1 MASLR
6 WTVGPRK
13 TRFGALADGSVQYME
28 FRPVER
34 VPEAFQ
40 QSLTTGEIEAV
51 GRRVFGGDAV
61 PVSVVELGT
70 GMYNNVYR
78 VALAGRDRPVILR
91 AAPAEERQ
99 FRSELHLMRN
109 EHASLPWLAPIAHLM
124 PQVIAADWT
133 GQVIGRDWMIQTC
146 LDGVPAPEHLGSYPR
161 STWPSFFRQM
171 GAITR
176 AVHDVRGPHFGPV
189 AGPGYATW
197 SEAVIASLEDI
208 AADLDGVGLDSA
220 DVRKIAVVAGH
231 DGAVLDE
238 VTEPRLLTGD
248 LWTVNVLLD
257 RDAEVPTISGVLD
270 FDRCTFGASEA
281 DWTIR
286 MAMAK
291 DDERTAFWESYGPL
305 DRSEAAVWRARIY
318 EARHLGAI
326 RLERHWLGKADAVR
340 ESYGAM
346 ADLLAE
352 LS

>member
-1 MASLR
+1 
-6 WTVGPRK
+6 
-13 TRFGALADGSVQYME
+13 ME
-28 FRPVER
+28 FKPINRAPGT
-34 VPEAFQ
+34 FQ
-40 QSLTTGEIEAV
+40 QSVTADDIQQVFL
-51 GRRVFGGDAV
+51 RVFGTGSRVDSA
-61 PVSVVELGT
+61 VELGA
-70 GMYNNVYR
+70 GMYNHVYR
-78 VALAGRDRPVILR
+78 VVLAGRARPVVLR
-91 AAPAEERQ
+91 VAPEEERQ
-99 FRSELHLMRN
+99 FRSERRLMRN
-109 EHASLPWLAPIAHLM
+109 ELASLPWLAPIAHLM

-133 GQVIGRDWMIQTC
+133 GQVIARDWMVQTH

-161 STWPSFFRQM
+161 SVWPGFFQQM

-176 AVHDVRGPHFGPV
+176 TVHAVQGPHFGPM

-220 DVRKIAVVAGH
+220 DVRKVAAVADH
-231 DGAVLDE
+231 DRAVLDE

-248 LWTVNVLLD
+248 LWTVNTVLD
-257 RDAEVPTISGVLD
+257 RDAAVPTITGVLD
-270 FDRCTFGASEA
+270 FDRCTFGDVQA

-291 DDERTAFWESYGPL
+291 KDERTAFWDSYGLL
-305 DRSEAAVWRARIY
+305 DRSAAAVWRSRIY

-326 RLERHWLGKADAVR
+326 RLERHRLGKTDAVS

-346 ADLLAE
+346 AGLLAE

>member
-1 MASLR
+1 MCR
-6 WTVGPRK
+6 R
-13 TRFGALADGSVQYME
+13 
-28 FRPVER
+28 
-34 VPEAFQ
+34 AF
-40 QSLTTGEIEAV
+40 
-51 GRRVFGGDAV
+51 GDAV
-61 PVSVVELGT
+61 VPVSAVELGT

-91 AAPAEERQ
+91 VAPTEERQ
-99 FRSELHLMRN
+99 FRSERHLMRN
-109 EHASLPWLAPIAHLM
+109 EHASQPWLAPIAHLM
-124 PQVIAADWT
+124 PQVIAVDWT
-133 GQVIGRDWMIQTC
+133 GQVIGRDWMIQTY

-161 STWPSFFRQM
+161 STWPGFFRQM

-189 AGPGYATW
+189 AGPAFATW

-220 DVRKIAVVAGH
+220 DVRKVAAAAGQ
-231 DGAVLDE
+231 GRAVLDE
-238 VTEPRLLTGD
+238 VTEPCLLTGD
-248 LWTVNVLLD
+248 LWTVNTLLD
-257 RDAEVPTISGVLD
+257 RDADVPTISGVLD
-270 FDRCTFGASEA
+270 FDRCTFGVPEA

-286 MAMAK
+286 MASAK
-291 DDERTAFWESYGPL
+291 SDERTAFWEVYGQL
-305 DRSEAAVWRARIY
+305 DRSAAAVWRSRIY

-326 RLERHWLGKADAVR
+326 RLERYRLGKTDAVA